1 MNLIDAIQALSLR
14 EKEELYSHIGQLIQE
29 EKFYKKNERMRKIE
43 EIKMSVCAAMG
54 VFAYDPTNRERQNVI
69 VRVITANVLL
79 EMGYSENS
87 VGKAMRKN
95 HSTIHYYKVTMDTWN
110 EYPGV
115 YKEELK
121 IWNQIKKDYEI
132 DKRTI

>member
-29 EKFYKKNERMRKIE
+29 EKFYKEDEGVRKME
-43 EIKMSVCAAMG
+43 EIKMAVCSAMG

-79 EMGYSENS
+79 EMGYTENS
-87 VGKAMRKN
+87 VGKAMGKN

-115 YKEELK
+115 YKEELT
-121 IWNQIKKDYEI
+121 IWNQIKKEYEI
-132 DKRTI
+132 E

>member
-1 MNLIDAIQALSLR
+1 MNLIDTIQALSLR

-29 EKFYKKNERMRKIE
+29 EKFYKEDEGVRKME
-43 EIKMSVCAAMG
+43 EIKMSVCAAMNLTT
-54 VFAYDPTNRERQNVI
+54 YDPRIRKRQNVI
-69 VRVITANVLL
+69 VRIITANVLL
-79 EMGYSENS
+79 SMGYTEDSI
-87 VGKAMRKN
+87 GKAMRKN

-115 YKEELK
+115 YKEELT
-121 IWNQIKKDYEI
+121 IWNQIKQEYET

>member
-14 EKEELYSHIGQLIQE
+14 EKEELYSHIGQLIYE
-29 EKFYKKNERMRKIE
+29 EKFYKEDEGVRKME
-43 EIKMSVCAAMG
+43 EIKMAVCSAMG
-54 VFAYDPTNRERQNVI
+54 VFAYDPTSRERQNVI

-95 HSTIHYYKVTMDTWN
+95 HSSIHYYKVIMDTWN

-115 YKEELK
+115 YKEELT
-121 IWNQIKKDYEI
+121 IWNQIKQKYET
-132 DKRTI
+132 D

>member
-29 EKFYKKNERMRKIE
+29 EKFYREDESVRKME
-43 EIKMSVCAAMG
+43 EIKMAVCSAMG
-54 VFAYDPTNRERQNVI
+54 VFAYDTTNRERQNVI

-121 IWNQIKKDYEI
+121 IWNQIKQEYET
-132 DKRTI
+132 D

>member
-29 EKFYKKNERMRKIE
+29 EKFYKEDESVRKME
-43 EIKMSVCAAMG
+43 EVKMSVCAAMG
-54 VFAYDPTNRERQNVI
+54 VFAYDTTNRKRQNII

-95 HSTIHYYKVTMDTWN
+95 HSTIHYYKVTKDTWN
-110 EYPGV
+110 KYPGY
-115 YKEELK
+115 YKEELT
-121 IWNQIKKDYEI
+121 IWNQIKHEYET

>member
-1 MNLIDAIQALSLR
+1 MNLIETIQALSLR
-14 EKEELYSHIGQLIQE
+14 DKEELYSHIGQLILE
-29 EKFYKKNERMRKIE
+29 EKFYKEDEGVRKME
-43 EIKMSVCAAMG
+43 EVKMSVCAAMG

-115 YKEELK
+115 YKEELT
-121 IWNQIKKDYEI
+121 IWNQIKQEYET
-132 DKRTI
+132 D

>member
-29 EKFYKKNERMRKIE
+29 ERFYKEDEGVRKME
-43 EIKMSVCAAMG
+43 EIKMAVCSAMG

-79 EMGYSENS
+79 EIGYTENS

-95 HSTIHYYKVTMDTWN
+95 HSTIHYYKVTMDTWKQ
-110 EYPGV
+110 YPGV
-115 YKEELK
+115 YKEELT
-121 IWNQIKKDYEI
+121 IWNQIKQEYEI
-132 DKRTI
+132 D

>member
-29 EKFYKKNERMRKIE
+29 EKYYNEDEGVRKME
-43 EIKMSVCAAMG
+43 EVKMAVCSAMG

-69 VRVITANVLL
+69 VRIITANILL
-79 EMGYSENS
+79 EMGYTENS

-115 YKEELK
+115 YKEELT
-121 IWNQIKKDYEI
+121 IWNQIKQEYET
-132 DKRTI
+132 D

>member
-14 EKEELYSHIGQLIQE
+14 EKEELYSHIGQLIQA
-29 EKFYKKNERMRKIE
+29 EKFYKEDEGVRKME
-43 EIKMSVCAAMG
+43 EVKMAVCSAMG
-54 VFAYDPTNRERQNVI
+54 VFAYDTTNRERQNVI

-79 EMGYSENS
+79 EMGYSETS

-115 YKEELK
+115 YKEELT
-121 IWNQIKKDYEI
+121 IWNQIKHEYET

>member
-1 MNLIDAIQALSLR
+1 MNLIDVIQALSLR

-29 EKFYKKNERMRKIE
+29 EKFYKEDEVVRKME
-43 EIKMSVCAAMG
+43 EIKTAVCSAMG

-69 VRVITANVLL
+69 VRIITANVLL

-115 YKEELK
+115 YKEELT
-121 IWNQIKKDYEI
+121 IWNQIKQEYET
-132 DKRTI
+132 DQRTI

>member
-29 EKFYKKNERMRKIE
+29 ERFYKEDEGVRKME
-43 EIKMSVCAAMG
+43 EIKMAVCSAMG

-79 EMGYSENS
+79 EMGWSENS
-87 VGKAMRKN
+87 VGKAMRKD
-95 HSTIHYYKVTMDTWN
+95 HSTIHHYKEIMNTWFN
-110 EYPGV
+110 YPGL
-115 YKEELK
+115 YKEEVT
-121 IWNQIKKDYEI
+121 IWNQIKQEYET
-132 DKRTI
+132 D

>member
-1 MNLIDAIQALSLR
+1 MNLIDEIQALSLR

-29 EKFYKKNERMRKIE
+29 EKFYKEDEGVRKME
-43 EIKMSVCAAMG
+43 EIKMAVCSAMG
-54 VFAYDPTNRERQNVI
+54 VFAYDPTNRKRRNII

-110 EYPGV
+110 KYPGY
-115 YKEELK
+115 YKEELT
-121 IWNQIKKDYEI
+121 IWNQIKQEYET
-132 DKRTI
+132 D

>member
-1 MNLIDAIQALSLR
+1 MNLIDAIQALLLR

-29 EKFYKKNERMRKIE
+29 EKFYKEDEGVRKME
-43 EIKMSVCAAMG
+43 EVKMAVCSAMG
-54 VFAYDPTNRERQNVI
+54 IFAYDPTNRERQNVI

-87 VGKAMRKN
+87 VGKAMRKD

-115 YKEELK
+115 YKEELT
-121 IWNQIKKDYEI
+121 IWNQIKQEYET
-132 DKRTI
+132 D

>member
-29 EKFYKKNERMRKIE
+29 EKFYKEDEGVRKME
-43 EIKMSVCAAMG
+43 EIKMAVCSAMG

-95 HSTIHYYKVTMDTWN
+95 HSTIHYYKVTMDSWN

-115 YKEELK
+115 YKEELT
-121 IWNQIKKDYEI
+121 IWNQIKQEYEI
-132 DKRTI
+132 D

>member
-1 MNLIDAIQALSLR
+1 MNLIDAIQALSLQ

-29 EKFYKKNERMRKIE
+29 EKFYREDESVRKME
-43 EIKMSVCAAMG
+43 EIKMAVCSAMG
-54 VFAYDPTNRERQNVI
+54 VFAYDTTNRKRQNVI

-95 HSTIHYYKVTMDTWN
+95 HSAIHYYKVTMDTWN